1 MTDLL
6 GETPADILSHHA
18 DPDAVDSF
26 IKWRKAVRKPLTD
39 RAARMIAKT
48 LTEIWRDGGDP
59 TEALDLAQEHG
70 WQTIKAHW
78 YWRLKQDEQRANAA
92 NAIPSNGAYGGNGRI
107 GSGEAAAFAAV
118 AARMSAGEG

>member
-26 IKWRKAVRKPLTD
+26 IKWRKAVKKPLTD

-70 WQTIKAHW
+70 WQTIKPHW
-78 YWRLKQDEQRANAA
+78 YWRIKNDAANAA
-92 NAIPSNGAYGGNGRI
+92 NAIPSGSAHGGNGRI
-107 GSGEAAAFAAV
+107 GSGTADAFAAV
-118 AARMSAGEG
+118 AARMSSGQG